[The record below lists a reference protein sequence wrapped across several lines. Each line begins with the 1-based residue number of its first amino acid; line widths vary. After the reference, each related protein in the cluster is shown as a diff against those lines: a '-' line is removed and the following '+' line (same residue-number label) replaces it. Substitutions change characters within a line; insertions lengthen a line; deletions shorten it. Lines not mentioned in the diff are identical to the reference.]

1 MGQITNEEAERRG
14 RLKTSI
20 EMANIIFKEEKEW
33 SVMYLDKG
41 QIRNRQGE
49 RFDSICDHPLVQKLG
64 RVAKAKRL
72 LLG

>member
-1 MGQITNEEAERRG
+1 MGQITDKEAERRE

-20 EMANIIFKEEKEW
+20 EMANIIFKGEKEW

-49 RFDSICDHPLVQKLG
+49 RFDSILDHPLVKRMG
-64 RVAKAKRL
+64 RIAKAKRL
-72 LLG
+72 LLR